1 MIALQNIAAVMTL
14 EFGNQHQR
22 PAYIG
27 LGNTLVAPATI
38 LAPLLGGWIVE
49 NINYRTTFLVAA
61 IGALVTALL
70 LHVGVSAPRYLE
82 QNFSNDSVNVL
93 PE

>member
-1 MIALQNIAAVMTL
+1 MTL
-14 EFGNQHQR
+14 EFGNERQR

-27 LGNTLVAPATI
+27 LGNTLIAPATI

-49 NINYRTTFLVAA
+49 NIDYKTTFLVAA
-61 IGALVTALL
+61 ISGLVTALL
-70 LHVGVSAPRYLE
+70 LHLRGSDPRYLE
-82 QNFSNDSVNVL
+82 QNLSNHSVNVL